1 MKNCLIELSN
11 NSSSKKFSEEFIF
24 KNISK
29 LPKQLAFPLKVEF
42 ENINLGIFKQNEKVV
57 FSNKICISQQLNTK
71 VILTHSSNIKSVKTS
86 NIVKNNNFLSV
97 QNNVKNFNNKEQ
109 ISSRTITSE
118 FPAVNDNTNNNLKN
132 NFMNNFIKKNFKK
145 G

>member
-1 MKNCLIELSN
+1 M
-11 NSSSKKFSEEFIF
+11 
-24 KNISK
+24 
-29 LPKQLAFPLKVEF
+29 LAFPLKVEF

-145 G
+145 R